1 MVVKVVSA
9 YSITTLSLSHP
20 PHRGLHKIVNSISSM
35 RNISSDAHG
44 VGASIISVSERE
56 TLLVANSAIMLSEYW
71 LGVFEKK

>member
-1 MVVKVVSA
+1 
-9 YSITTLSLSHP
+9 
-20 PHRGLHKIVNSISSM
+20 M
-35 RNISSDAHG
+35 RNINSDAHG